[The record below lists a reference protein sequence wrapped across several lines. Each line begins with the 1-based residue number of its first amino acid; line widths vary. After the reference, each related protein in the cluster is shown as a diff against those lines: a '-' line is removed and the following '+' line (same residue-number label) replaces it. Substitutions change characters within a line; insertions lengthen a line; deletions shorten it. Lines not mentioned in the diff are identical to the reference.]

1 MLSVVNYTYS
11 RRLLLNSSLNIN
23 YRGYLLIDKNSS
35 SSILDLPDFGE
46 LVPIYEVLLF
56 CLDRYFSSA
65 CCRGQVIDI
74 TNSNSDDLLMLIN
87 YIKYH
92 CGNRRLFILYRPH
105 DVDPVE
111 VAKLYDISLDFGIT
125 QMTDSELNLHK
136 EDYPLAFKSTR
147 DNAYAYDLSGDAFIP
162 SSNNFFAS
170 VMLIKPKGEDFG
182 FTAVH
187 FKVID
192 SSIVRTSSEVVKFFF
207 EFIKRRNIP
216 LLLANIHPVF
226 ENPIAFVKECLATL
240 ERD

>member
-1 MLSVVNYTYS
+1 
-11 RRLLLNSSLNIN
+11 
-23 YRGYLLIDKNSS
+23 
-35 SSILDLPDFGE
+35 
-46 LVPIYEVLLF
+46 
-56 CLDRYFSSA
+56 
-65 CCRGQVIDI
+65 
-74 TNSNSDDLLMLIN
+74 MLIN

-162 SSNNFFAS
+162 SSNNFFTS

-207 EFIKRRNIP
+207 EFIKRRSIP

-240 ERD
+240 ERDQSSAYQVIAYTVRFELQGVFYNPTLYQEAGIVKPETAYIIQDIHSKSAHSKVPYDSPILPHHLLSIILS

>member
-1 MLSVVNYTYS
+1 MLSIVNYAYS

-23 YRGYLLIDKNSS
+23 YRGYLLVDKNSS

-56 CLDRYFSSA
+56 CLDRYF
-65 CCRGQVIDI
+65 
-74 TNSNSDDLLMLIN
+74 
-87 YIKYH
+87 
-92 CGNRRLFILYRPH
+92 
-105 DVDPVE
+105 
-111 VAKLYDISLDFGIT
+111 
-125 QMTDSELNLHK
+125 
-136 EDYPLAFKSTR
+136 STR

-207 EFIKRRNIP
+207 DFIKRRSIP